1 MPESLIIDHD
11 AGLGIV
17 RFKDPSML
25 DALAIQRIGK
35 ELQLV
40 IETDEAKTVIIN
52 FDGVRFLSSEALRV
66 LIGLRAKADKSG
78 RKVALCGIRQ
88 DLLRVF
94 QLTNL
99 DKLFTIFDTLD
110 TAKAKLS

>member
-1 MPESLIIDHD
+1 MSESLIIEIDGEVS
-11 AGLGIV
+11 AL

-35 ELQLV
+35 ELTEV
-40 IETDEAKTVIIN
+40 IETAETKKIAIN
-52 FDGVRFLSSEALRV
+52 FEGIRFLSSEALRV
-66 LIGLRAKADKSG
+66 LLGLRSKADKAG
-78 RKVALCGIRQ
+78 RKVALCGIRA

-99 DKLFTIFDTLD
+99 DKVFTIYDTIE
-110 TAKAKLS
+110 TAKAKM